1 MQSNTYAQK
10 IESAVLDDALL
21 LELITNT
28 YFNVESLVA
37 LYEVLKSSNSNRSS
51 EVARA

>member
-1 MQSNTYAQK
+1 MQPIFSVQK

-28 YFNVESLVA
+28 YFNVESLIA
-37 LYEVLKSSNSNRSS
+37 LYEVLKPSNSHLSS
-51 EVARA
+51 EVTKV